1 MARPANTFS
10 TFEAIG
16 NREDLKDFIANISP
30 TDTPFSKMC
39 GKTDAEAV
47 YFEWQTDAL
56 AAPNTGNA
64 QIEAD
69 DTAIAAV
76 TPSVRVGNRTQI
88 SNASVVISR
97 TQESVKKA
105 GRTSELA
112 YQITKKTKELK
123 RDIEA
128 ILTQNQATVAG
139 NSTTARKTGS
149 LEAWFATAANASRGA
164 GGAAGGFSGGIVAA
178 ATDGTQRAF
187 TESLLKSVAQG
198 VYSSGGD
205 ADTLMVGPA
214 QKQIV
219 STFTGNNTRTQ
230 DTSEG
235 KLNTAIKVYE
245 SDFGD
250 LKIVTNRFQRN
261 RTAFV
266 LQSDMWNIA
275 WLDAIRIDDLA
286 KTGDSMKKLL
296 VCEYGLMSRNEGA
309 SGVIADLS

>member
-1 MARPANTFS
+1 MTRPTNTFS

-30 TDTPFSKMC
+30 TDTPFTKLAS
-39 GKTDAEAV
+39 KTDAEAV

-56 AAPNTGNA
+56 AAPNTSNA
-64 QIEAD
+64 QVEAD
-69 DTAIAAV
+69 DITAAAV

-105 GRTSELA
+105 GRSSELA

-128 ILTQNQATVAG
+128 ILTQNQASAAG

-149 LEAWFATAANASRGA
+149 LEAWFATNVSRGS
-164 GGAAGGFSGGIVAA
+164 GGSSGGFSAGAISA

-187 TESLLKSVAQG
+187 TESLLKSVAQT
-198 VYSSGGD
+198 VYSAGGD

-214 QKQIV
+214 QKQVV
-219 STFTGNNTRTQ
+219 SAFTGNNTRTQ

-235 KLNTAIKVYE
+235 TLSTAIKVYE

-266 LQSDMWNIA
+266 LQSDMWQVA

-296 VCEYGLMSRNEGA
+296 VCEYGLMSRNEA
-309 SGVIADLS
+309 ANGVIADLA